1 MINEYFCTMKSIIRS
16 ILVLCLLSFSAAVL
30 CPLQAQELLNYPL
43 DTVNGVEVYR
53 YQVEKSIGLYRVG
66 VNFHVTQEEII
77 RWNPQLENRGLHYGE
92 TLLLPTGRPV
102 VKETKPTVIATTAK
116 ETPIVPERR
125 QPEPAPTTVAA
136 EPTTAETIRMIVA
149 SALNDSISVV
159 ENPMT
164 ADNTKFIQPI
174 ELALMLP
181 FESQQTKQSGNA
193 ERMLEFYQGALIALN
208 EMQNDSVHFR
218 LRVFDTGRSER
229 VVNEL
234 CDSTVLDQVQ
244 GVLGLVYPIQIE
256 RMAAWSAA
264 HQVPLLVPFSAE
276 EEIAQKP
283 YVLQFNS
290 MDKQQADS
298 ICAWIKTR
306 DAHCVAL
313 EVRAADMSE
322 YARTMRK
329 QMQAHQ
335 IKYSAMALRD
345 LLNDSVAYALD
356 TEKENIILLHS
367 DKYQHIRMLL
377 PHLEKL
383 QQAGYRIRIIGQYS
397 WIKEN
402 ITIPQ
407 VYTSM
412 FTAKGNREA
421 YDALWSTY
429 FNTEHASD
437 APRYDLLGYDLM
449 KALVAWID
457 NKKTFEGLQSSIR
470 WTQIGEGGWQNNAV
484 SIVEK

>member
-16 ILVLCLLSFSAAVL
+16 ILVLCLLSCSSAVL

-102 VKETKPTVIATTAK
+102 VKETKPTVIKTTVK
-116 ETPIVPERR
+116 EVAAQQEKEKPVEPTPVVAPIVEETV
-125 QPEPAPTTVAA
+125 QPAPAPA
-136 EPTTAETIRMIVA
+136 ESTPAF
-149 SALNDSISVV
+149 DSTPAV
-159 ENPMT
+159 
-164 ADNTKFIQPI
+164 DNTKFIQPI

-470 WTQIGEGGWQNNAV
+470 WTQIGKGGWQNNAV

>member
-102 VKETKPTVIATTAK
+102 VKETKPTVIETTVKEVAAQQEKAK
-116 ETPIVPERR
+116 PVEPTPVVAPIVEETV
-125 QPEPAPTTVAA
+125 QPAPAPA
-136 EPTTAETIRMIVA
+136 ESTPAF
-149 SALNDSISVV
+149 DSTPAV
-159 ENPMT
+159 
-164 ADNTKFIQPI
+164 DNTKFIQPI

>member
-102 VKETKPTVIATTAK
+102 VKETKPTVIETTVKEVAAQQEKAK
-116 ETPIVPERR
+116 PVEPTPVVAPIVEETV
-125 QPEPAPTTVAA
+125 QPAPAPA
-136 EPTTAETIRMIVA
+136 ESTPAV
-149 SALNDSISVV
+149 
-159 ENPMT
+159 
-164 ADNTKFIQPI
+164 DNTKFIQPI

>member
-1 MINEYFCTMKSIIRS
+1 MINEYLCTMKSIIRS
-16 ILVLCLLSFSAAVL
+16 ILVLCLLSFSTAVL

-102 VKETKPTVIATTAK
+102 VKETKPTVIETTVK
-116 ETPIVPERR
+116 EVPAQQEKEKPVEPTPVVAPIVEETV
-125 QPEPAPTTVAA
+125 QPAPAPA
-136 EPTTAETIRMIVA
+136 
-149 SALNDSISVV
+149 DSTPAV
-159 ENPMT
+159 
-164 ADNTKFIQPI
+164 DNTKFIQPI

-264 HQVPLLVPFSAE
+264 HQVPLLVP
-276 EEIAQKP
+276 
-283 YVLQFNS
+283 
-290 MDKQQADS
+290 
-298 ICAWIKTR
+298 
-306 DAHCVAL
+306 
-313 EVRAADMSE
+313 
-322 YARTMRK
+322 
-329 QMQAHQ
+329 
-335 IKYSAMALRD
+335 
-345 LLNDSVAYALD
+345 
-356 TEKENIILLHS
+356 
-367 DKYQHIRMLL
+367 
-377 PHLEKL
+377 
-383 QQAGYRIRIIGQYS
+383 
-397 WIKEN
+397 
-402 ITIPQ
+402 
-407 VYTSM
+407 
-412 FTAKGNREA
+412 
-421 YDALWSTY
+421 
-429 FNTEHASD
+429 
-437 APRYDLLGYDLM
+437 
-449 KALVAWID
+449 
-457 NKKTFEGLQSSIR
+457 
-470 WTQIGEGGWQNNAV
+470 
-484 SIVEK
+484 

>member
-1 MINEYFCTMKSIIRS
+1 M
-16 ILVLCLLSFSAAVL
+16 
-30 CPLQAQELLNYPL
+30 LNYPL

-102 VKETKPTVIATTAK
+102 VKETKPTVIETTVK
-116 ETPIVPERR
+116 EVAAQQEKEKPVEPTPVVAPIVEETV
-125 QPEPAPTTVAA
+125 QPAPAPA
-136 EPTTAETIRMIVA
+136 ESTP
-149 SALNDSISVV
+149 ALDSTPAV
-159 ENPMT
+159 
-164 ADNTKFIQPI
+164 DNTKFIQPI

>member
-1 MINEYFCTMKSIIRS
+1 MKSIIRS
-16 ILVLCLLSFSAAVL
+16 ILVLCLLSFSAAVF

-102 VKETKPTVIATTAK
+102 VKETKPTVIETTVK
-116 ETPIVPERR
+116 EVPAQQEKEKPVEPTPVVSPIVEETV
-125 QPEPAPTTVAA
+125 QPAPAPA
-136 EPTTAETIRMIVA
+136 ESTPAV
-149 SALNDSISVV
+149 DS
-159 ENPMT
+159 
-164 ADNTKFIQPI
+164 TKFIQPI

>member
-1 MINEYFCTMKSIIRS
+1 MKSILRS

-102 VKETKPTVIATTAK
+102 VKETKPTVIETTVK
-116 ETPIVPERR
+116 EVAAQQEKEKPVEPTPVVAPIVEETV
-125 QPEPAPTTVAA
+125 QPAPAPA
-136 EPTTAETIRMIVA
+136 ESTP
-149 SALNDSISVV
+149 ALDSTPAV
-159 ENPMT
+159 
-164 ADNTKFIQPI
+164 DNTKFIQPI

>member
-1 MINEYFCTMKSIIRS
+1 MKSIIRS
-16 ILVLCLLSFSAAVL
+16 ILVLCLLSFSAAVF

-102 VKETKPTVIATTAK
+102 VKETKPTVIETTVK
-116 ETPIVPERR
+116 EVPAQQEKEKPVEPTPVVAPIVEETV
-125 QPEPAPTTVAA
+125 QPAPAPA
-136 EPTTAETIRMIVA
+136 ESTPAV
-149 SALNDSISVV
+149 
-159 ENPMT
+159 
-164 ADNTKFIQPI
+164 DNTKFIQPI

-345 LLNDSVAYALD
+345 LLNDSVTYALD

>member
-1 MINEYFCTMKSIIRS
+1 MKSILRS
-16 ILVLCLLSFSAAVL
+16 ILVLCLLSFSAAVF

-102 VKETKPTVIATTAK
+102 VKESKPTVIETTVK
-116 ETPIVPERR
+116 EVAAQQEKEKPVEPTPVVAPIVEETV
-125 QPEPAPTTVAA
+125 QPAPAPA
-136 EPTTAETIRMIVA
+136 ESTPAF
-149 SALNDSISVV
+149 DSTPAV
-159 ENPMT
+159 
-164 ADNTKFIQPI
+164 DNTKFIQPI

>member
-1 MINEYFCTMKSIIRS
+1 MKSIIRS

-102 VKETKPTVIATTAK
+102 VKETKPTVIETIVK
-116 ETPIVPERR
+116 EVAAQQEKEKPVEPTLVVAPIVEETV
-125 QPEPAPTTVAA
+125 QPAPAPA
-136 EPTTAETIRMIVA
+136 ESTPAV
-149 SALNDSISVV
+149 
-159 ENPMT
+159 
-164 ADNTKFIQPI
+164 DNTKFIQPI

>member
-1 MINEYFCTMKSIIRS
+1 MKSIIRS
-16 ILVLCLLSFSAAVL
+16 ILVLCLLSFSAAVF

-102 VKETKPTVIATTAK
+102 VKETKPTVIETTVK
-116 ETPIVPERR
+116 EVAAQQEKEKPVEPTPVVAPIVEETV
-125 QPEPAPTTVAA
+125 QPAPAPA
-136 EPTTAETIRMIVA
+136 ESTP
-149 SALNDSISVV
+149 ALDSTPAV
-159 ENPMT
+159 
-164 ADNTKFIQPI
+164 DNTKFIQPI

-218 LRVFDTGRSER
+218 LRVYDTGRSER

>member
-1 MINEYFCTMKSIIRS
+1 MNIFCTMKSIIRS
-16 ILVLCLLSFSAAVL
+16 ILVLCLLSFSAAVF

-102 VKETKPTVIATTAK
+102 VKETKPTVIETTVK
-116 ETPIVPERR
+116 EVAAQQEKEKPVEPTHVVAPIVVAPIVEETV
-125 QPEPAPTTVAA
+125 QPAPAPA
-136 EPTTAETIRMIVA
+136 ESTPAV
-149 SALNDSISVV
+149 
-159 ENPMT
+159 
-164 ADNTKFIQPI
+164 DNTKFIQPI

>member
-102 VKETKPTVIATTAK
+102 VKETKPTVIETTVK
-116 ETPIVPERR
+116 EVPAQQEKEKPVEPTPVVSPIVEETV
-125 QPEPAPTTVAA
+125 QPAPAPA
-136 EPTTAETIRMIVA
+136 ESTPAV
-149 SALNDSISVV
+149 
-159 ENPMT
+159 
-164 ADNTKFIQPI
+164 DNTKFIQPI

-218 LRVFDTGRSER
+218 LRVYDTGRSER

>member
-1 MINEYFCTMKSIIRS
+1 MKSIIRS
-16 ILVLCLLSFSAAVL
+16 ILVLCLLSFSAAVF

-43 DTVNGVEVYR
+43 DTVNGIEVYR

-102 VKETKPTVIATTAK
+102 VKETKPTVIETTVK
-116 ETPIVPERR
+116 EVAAQQEKEKPVEPTPVVAPIVEETV
-125 QPEPAPTTVAA
+125 QPTPAPA
-136 EPTTAETIRMIVA
+136 ESTPAV
-149 SALNDSISVV
+149 
-159 ENPMT
+159 
-164 ADNTKFIQPI
+164 DNTKFIQPI

>member
-16 ILVLCLLSFSAAVL
+16 ILVLCLLSFSAAVF

-43 DTVNGVEVYR
+43 DTVNGIEVYR

-102 VKETKPTVIATTAK
+102 VKESKPTVIETAVREVTAQQEK
-116 ETPIVPERR
+116 EKPVEPTPVVAPIVEETV
-125 QPEPAPTTVAA
+125 QPAPAPA
-136 EPTTAETIRMIVA
+136 ESTPAF
-149 SALNDSISVV
+149 DSTPAV
-159 ENPMT
+159 
-164 ADNTKFIQPI
+164 DNTKFIQPI

-298 ICAWIKTR
+298 ICTWIKTR

-470 WTQIGEGGWQNNAV
+470 WTQIGKGGWQNNAV

>member
-1 MINEYFCTMKSIIRS
+1 MINEYFCTMKSNIRS

-102 VKETKPTVIATTAK
+102 VKETKPTVIETTVK
-116 ETPIVPERR
+116 EVAAQQEKEKPVEPTHVVAPIVVAPIVEETV
-125 QPEPAPTTVAA
+125 QPAPAPA
-136 EPTTAETIRMIVA
+136 ESTPAV
-149 SALNDSISVV
+149 
-159 ENPMT
+159 
-164 ADNTKFIQPI
+164 DNTKFIQPI

>member
-1 MINEYFCTMKSIIRS
+1 MINEYLCTMKSIIRS
-16 ILVLCLLSFSAAVL
+16 ILVLCLLSFSTAVL

-102 VKETKPTVIATTAK
+102 VKETKPTVIETTVK
-116 ETPIVPERR
+116 EVPAQQEKEKPVEPTPVVAPIVEETV
-125 QPEPAPTTVAA
+125 QPAPAPA
-136 EPTTAETIRMIVA
+136 
-149 SALNDSISVV
+149 DSTPAV
-159 ENPMT
+159 
-164 ADNTKFIQPI
+164 DNTKFIQPI

>member
-1 MINEYFCTMKSIIRS
+1 MKSIIRS

-102 VKETKPTVIATTAK
+102 VKETKPTVIETTVK
-116 ETPIVPERR
+116 EIAAQQEKEKPVEPTPVVAPIVEETV
-125 QPEPAPTTVAA
+125 QPAPAPA
-136 EPTTAETIRMIVA
+136 ERTP
-149 SALNDSISVV
+149 ALDSTPAV
-159 ENPMT
+159 
-164 ADNTKFIQPI
+164 DNTKFIQPI

>member
-1 MINEYFCTMKSIIRS
+1 MKSIIRS
-16 ILVLCLLSFSAAVL
+16 ILVLCLLSFSAAVF

-43 DTVNGVEVYR
+43 DTVNGIEVYR

-102 VKETKPTVIATTAK
+102 VKESKPTVIETAVREVTAQQEK
-116 ETPIVPERR
+116 EKPVEPTPVVAPIVEETV
-125 QPEPAPTTVAA
+125 QPAPAPA
-136 EPTTAETIRMIVA
+136 ESTPAF
-149 SALNDSISVV
+149 DSTPAV
-159 ENPMT
+159 
-164 ADNTKFIQPI
+164 DNTKFIQPV

-181 FESQQTKQSGNA
+181 FESQQTKRSGNA

-208 EMQNDSVHFR
+208 EMQNDSIHFR

>member
-1 MINEYFCTMKSIIRS
+1 MKSIIRS

-102 VKETKPTVIATTAK
+102 VKETKPTVIKTTVK
-116 ETPIVPERR
+116 EVAAQQEKEKPVEPTPVVAPIVEETV
-125 QPEPAPTTVAA
+125 QPAPAPA
-136 EPTTAETIRMIVA
+136 
-149 SALNDSISVV
+149 DSTPAV
-159 ENPMT
+159 
-164 ADNTKFIQPI
+164 DNTKFIQPI

-218 LRVFDTGRSER
+218 LRVYDTGRSER

-429 FNTEHASD
+429 LNTEHASD

>member
-1 MINEYFCTMKSIIRS
+1 MKSILRS
-16 ILVLCLLSFSAAVL
+16 ILVLCLLSFSAAVF

-102 VKETKPTVIATTAK
+102 VKESKPTVIETTVK
-116 ETPIVPERR
+116 EVAAQQEKEKPVEPTPVVAPIVEETV
-125 QPEPAPTTVAA
+125 QPAPAPA
-136 EPTTAETIRMIVA
+136 ESTPAV
-149 SALNDSISVV
+149 DS
-159 ENPMT
+159 
-164 ADNTKFIQPI
+164 TKFIQPI

>member
-1 MINEYFCTMKSIIRS
+1 MKSIIRS
-16 ILVLCLLSFSAAVL
+16 ILVLCLLSFSAAVF

-102 VKETKPTVIATTAK
+102 VKETKPTVIETTVK
-116 ETPIVPERR
+116 EVAAQQEKEKPVEPTPVVAPIVEETV
-125 QPEPAPTTVAA
+125 QPAPAPA
-136 EPTTAETIRMIVA
+136 ESTP
-149 SALNDSISVV
+149 ALDSTPAV
-159 ENPMT
+159 
-164 ADNTKFIQPI
+164 DNTKFIQPI

-234 CDSTVLDQVQ
+234 CDSSVLDQVQ

>member
-102 VKETKPTVIATTAK
+102 VKETKPTVIETTVK
-116 ETPIVPERR
+116 EVPAQQEKEKPVEPTPVVSPIVEETV
-125 QPEPAPTTVAA
+125 QPAPAPA
-136 EPTTAETIRMIVA
+136 ESTPAV
-149 SALNDSISVV
+149 
-159 ENPMT
+159 
-164 ADNTKFIQPI
+164 DNTKFIQPI

-218 LRVFDTGRSER
+218 LRVIDTGRSER

-345 LLNDSVAYALD
+345 LLNDSVTYALD

>member
-16 ILVLCLLSFSAAVL
+16 ILVLCLLSFSAAVF

-102 VKETKPTVIATTAK
+102 VKETKPTVIETAVREVAAQQEK
-116 ETPIVPERR
+116 EKQVEPTPVVAPIVEETV
-125 QPEPAPTTVAA
+125 QPTPAPA
-136 EPTTAETIRMIVA
+136 ESTPAF
-149 SALNDSISVV
+149 DSTPAV
-159 ENPMT
+159 
-164 ADNTKFIQPI
+164 DNTKFIQPI

-181 FESQQTKQSGNA
+181 FESQQTKRSGNA

-313 EVRAADMSE
+313 EVRATDMSE

-345 LLNDSVAYALD
+345 LLNDSVTYALD

>member
-1 MINEYFCTMKSIIRS
+1 MKSIIRS
-16 ILVLCLLSFSAAVL
+16 ILVLCLLSFSAAVF

-102 VKETKPTVIATTAK
+102 VKESKPTVIETTVK
-116 ETPIVPERR
+116 EVAAQQEKEKPVEPTPVVAPIVEETV
-125 QPEPAPTTVAA
+125 QPAPAPA
-136 EPTTAETIRMIVA
+136 ESTPAF
-149 SALNDSISVV
+149 DSTPAV
-159 ENPMT
+159 
-164 ADNTKFIQPI
+164 DNTKFIQPI

>member
-102 VKETKPTVIATTAK
+102 VKETKPTVIETTVK
-116 ETPIVPERR
+116 EVAAQQEKEKPVEPTPVVAPIVEETV
-125 QPEPAPTTVAA
+125 QPAPAPA
-136 EPTTAETIRMIVA
+136 
-149 SALNDSISVV
+149 DSTPAV
-159 ENPMT
+159 
-164 ADNTKFIQPI
+164 DNTKFIQPI

-218 LRVFDTGRSER
+218 LRVYDTGRSER

>member
-1 MINEYFCTMKSIIRS
+1 MNIFCTMKSILRS
-16 ILVLCLLSFSAAVL
+16 ILVLCLLSFSAAVF

-102 VKETKPTVIATTAK
+102 VKESKPTVIETTVK
-116 ETPIVPERR
+116 EVAAQQEKEKPVEPTPVVAPIVEETV
-125 QPEPAPTTVAA
+125 QPAPAPA
-136 EPTTAETIRMIVA
+136 ESTPAV
-149 SALNDSISVV
+149 DS
-159 ENPMT
+159 
-164 ADNTKFIQPI
+164 TKFIQPI

>member
-16 ILVLCLLSFSAAVL
+16 ILVLCLLSFSAAVF

-102 VKETKPTVIATTAK
+102 VKETKPTVIETTVKEVAAQQEKAK
-116 ETPIVPERR
+116 PVEPTPVVAPIVEETV
-125 QPEPAPTTVAA
+125 QPAPAPA
-136 EPTTAETIRMIVA
+136 ESTPAV
-149 SALNDSISVV
+149 
-159 ENPMT
+159 
-164 ADNTKFIQPI
+164 DNTKFIQPI

>member
-1 MINEYFCTMKSIIRS
+1 MINEYLCTMKSIIRS
-16 ILVLCLLSFSAAVL
+16 ILVLCLLSFSAAVF

-43 DTVNGVEVYR
+43 DTVNGIEVYR

-102 VKETKPTVIATTAK
+102 VKESKPTVIETAVREVTAQQEK
-116 ETPIVPERR
+116 EKPVEPTPVVAPIVEETV
-125 QPEPAPTTVAA
+125 QPAPAPA
-136 EPTTAETIRMIVA
+136 ESTPAF
-149 SALNDSISVV
+149 DSTPAV
-159 ENPMT
+159 
-164 ADNTKFIQPI
+164 DNTKFIQPV

-181 FESQQTKQSGNA
+181 FESQQTKRSGNA

-208 EMQNDSVHFR
+208 EMQNDSIHFR

>member
-102 VKETKPTVIATTAK
+102 VKETKPTVIETTVK
-116 ETPIVPERR
+116 EVAAQQEKEKPVEPTPVVAPIVEETV
-125 QPEPAPTTVAA
+125 QPAPAPA
-136 EPTTAETIRMIVA
+136 ESTPAV
-149 SALNDSISVV
+149 
-159 ENPMT
+159 
-164 ADNTKFIQPI
+164 DNTKFIQPI

>member
-102 VKETKPTVIATTAK
+102 VKETKPTVIETTVK
-116 ETPIVPERR
+116 EVAAPKEKPVEPTPVVAPIVEETV
-125 QPEPAPTTVAA
+125 QPAPAPA
-136 EPTTAETIRMIVA
+136 EST
-149 SALNDSISVV
+149 SAV
-159 ENPMT
+159 
-164 ADNTKFIQPI
+164 DNTKFIQPI

-218 LRVFDTGRSER
+218 LRVYDTGRSER

>member
-16 ILVLCLLSFSAAVL
+16 ILVLCLLSFSAAVF

-102 VKETKPTVIATTAK
+102 VKETKPTVIKTTVK
-116 ETPIVPERR
+116 EVAAQQEKEKPVEPTPVVAPIVEETV
-125 QPEPAPTTVAA
+125 QPAPAPA
-136 EPTTAETIRMIVA
+136 ESTPAF
-149 SALNDSISVV
+149 DSTPAV
-159 ENPMT
+159 
-164 ADNTKFIQPI
+164 DNTKFIQPI

-218 LRVFDTGRSER
+218 LRVFDTGRSQR

-470 WTQIGEGGWQNNAV
+470 WTQIGKGGWQNNAV

>member
-1 MINEYFCTMKSIIRS
+1 MKSIIRS

-102 VKETKPTVIATTAK
+102 VKETKPTVIKTTVK
-116 ETPIVPERR
+116 EVAAQQEKEKPVEPTPVVAPIVEETV
-125 QPEPAPTTVAA
+125 QPAPAPA
-136 EPTTAETIRMIVA
+136 
-149 SALNDSISVV
+149 DSTPAV
-159 ENPMT
+159 
-164 ADNTKFIQPI
+164 DNTKFIQPI

-218 LRVFDTGRSER
+218 LRVYDTGRSER

>member
-1 MINEYFCTMKSIIRS
+1 MINEYFCTMKSNIRS

-102 VKETKPTVIATTAK
+102 VKETKPTVIETTVK
-116 ETPIVPERR
+116 EVAAQQEKEKPVEPTPVVAPIVEETV
-125 QPEPAPTTVAA
+125 QPAPAPA
-136 EPTTAETIRMIVA
+136 ESTPAV
-149 SALNDSISVV
+149 
-159 ENPMT
+159 
-164 ADNTKFIQPI
+164 DNTKFIQPI